1 MKEKSRPVSCLA
13 VKSPRFVKL
22 KTLSLFFPLPPDFLF
37 ILVSSLWDFVINLF
51 LWSKS
56 WTWVG
61 KTRVCQPWSQSH
73 TGRMLH
79 TEISV
84 GGFSYTSNKI
94 TIFFFFILNVLLD
107 KKQIVHLSCSL
118 NFCWVCY
125 IVMLEV
131 DLKSR
136 FYQVTRAAREEL
148 SRSHSRIFLRH
159 PGCPR

>member
-1 MKEKSRPVSCLA
+1 MEKQEFVNLGARATQGECFTWRSVWEVLA
-13 VKSPRFVKL
+13 THQTKL
-22 KTLSLFFPLPPDFLF
+22 L
-37 ILVSSLWDFVINLF
+37 
-51 LWSKS
+51 
-56 WTWVG
+56 
-61 KTRVCQPWSQSH
+61 
-73 TGRMLH
+73 
-79 TEISV
+79 
-84 GGFSYTSNKI
+84 
-94 TIFFFFILNVLLD
+94 FFFILNVLLD

-148 SRSHSRIFLRH
+148 SRSHSRIFLWH